1 MIVIGV
7 ATSCPD
13 GRQMKYLGI
22 LSRRAG
28 VLVLG
33 AGLVMLGAACGST
46 SSGGGT
52 SSGSSS
58 PSSITVAVA
67 YPAPPQALL
76 NQFTKQTGIKVN
88 WVNIGWDD
96 LQTKIAAAMSANSYF
111 ADAADVD
118 WSKVGEYQ
126 KTGWFLPLNTYF
138 NVTSLKPD
146 MPQLNTFVSD
156 NELMGMPFDSSFL
169 VTTVNTKDF
178 AKAGITT
185 MPTTLAEFTA
195 DLQKVGKANG
205 MASPLDIHLAT
216 AEGLSTCWYQMTA
229 AFGGQVLTAQDSP
242 AFTSPSSPGYQ
253 AMTWMVNAY
262 KSGLVPK
269 ANINESDY
277 QGFTT
282 EMAKNRVA
290 AELCDYSGS
299 VASIYN
305 VPSSSSVVNQTEYIP
320 TPGAAGVGLN
330 VANPDGIGIPKTAK
344 NVAGAVKFIQWF
356 TNTENQATWAG
367 LQGPKNVVST
377 FPLPASLS
385 SFDLMIKA
393 GNIEQASQ
401 LSAILKAHAQAPF
414 PNGAPPWYVQF
425 SAAVQTNIHEAAA
438 GQESIQQAV
447 SAIAAQAN
455 QLKSAG

>member
-1 MIVIGV
+1 M
-7 ATSCPD
+7 
-13 GRQMKYLGI
+13 RNLGI
-22 LSRRAG
+22 VSRRAG
-28 VLVLG
+28 ALVIS
-33 AGLVMLGAACGST
+33 AGLVTLAAAC
-46 SSGGGT
+46 
-52 SSGSSS
+52 GSSS
-58 PSSITVAVA
+58 PSTSSSSSSPGSITVAVA
-67 YPAPPQALL
+67 YPAPPKALL
-76 NQFTKQTGIKVN
+76 DQFTKQTGIKVT

-96 LQTKIAAAMSANSYF
+96 LQTKIAAAMSANTYF

-126 KTGWFLPLNTYF
+126 KTGWFYPLNKYF
-138 NVTSLKPD
+138 NVASLKSD

-185 MPTTLAEFTA
+185 MPTTLSAFTA
-195 DLQKVGKANG
+195 DLKKVGTANG
-205 MASPLDIHLAT
+205 MASPLDIHFAT
-216 AEGLSTCWYQMTA
+216 AEGLSTCWYQMTS
-229 AFGGQVLTAQDSP
+229 AFGGQVLTAQDNP

-269 ANINESDY
+269 GNINETDY

-290 AELCDYSGS
+290 AEMCDYSGS

-305 VPSSSSVVNQTEYIP
+305 VPSSSSVVNDTEYIP
-320 TPGAAGVGLN
+320 TPGATGVGGN

-344 NVAGAVKFIQWF
+344 NVAGAVKFIKWF
-356 TNTENQATWAG
+356 TSTENQAIWAG
-367 LQGPKNVVST
+367 LKGPNDVVST
-377 FPLPASLS
+377 FPLPARLS
-385 SFDLMIKA
+385 SFSLMGSIA
-393 GNIEQASQ
+393 QASQ
-401 LSAILKAHAQAPF
+401 LASILQAHAKAPF

-438 GQESIQQAV
+438 GQETIQQAV
-447 SAIAAQAN
+447 TAIAAQVN
-455 QLKSAG
+455 SLKSSG

>member
-1 MIVIGV
+1 
-7 ATSCPD
+7 
-13 GRQMKYLGI
+13 MKNLGTV
-22 LSRRAG
+22 SRRTGA
-28 VLVLG
+28 LLLS
-33 AGLVMLGAACGST
+33 AGLAVLAAACGS
-46 SSGGGT
+46 S
-52 SSGSSS
+52 SSGSSAAS
-58 PSSITVAVA
+58 GSSGSSSSITVAVA
-67 YPAPPQALL
+67 YPAPPKALL
-76 NQFTKQTGIKVN
+76 AQFTAQTGIKVT

-96 LQTKIAAAMSANSYF
+96 LQTKIAAAAAANTYF

-126 KTGWFLPLNTYF
+126 KTGWFYPLNSYF
-138 NVTSLKPD
+138 NVASLKSD
-146 MPQLNTFVSD
+146 MPQLNTFVSN

-185 MPTTLAEFTA
+185 MPTTLAGFTA
-195 DLQKVGKANG
+195 ALKKVGAANG
-205 MASPLDIHLAT
+205 MASPLDIHFAT

-229 AFGGQVLTAQDSP
+229 AFGGQVLTAQDTP

-253 AMTWMVNAY
+253 AMAWMVNAY

-269 ANINESDY
+269 ATINESDY

-282 EMAKNRVA
+282 EMARNRVA
-290 AELCDYSGS
+290 AEMCDYSGS

-305 VPSSSSVVNQTEYIP
+305 VPSTSSVVNDTEYIP
-320 TPGAAGVGLN
+320 TPGVTGAGQN

-344 NVAGAVKFIQWF
+344 NVAGAVKFITWF

-367 LQGPKNVVST
+367 LKGANNVVST
-377 FPLPASLS
+377 FPLPARLS
-385 SFDLMIKA
+385 SFNLM
-393 GNIEQASQ
+393 GNIAQAGQ
-401 LSAILKAHAQAPF
+401 LSTILQAHAQAPF

-425 SAAVQTNIHEAAA
+425 SASVQTNIHEAAA
-438 GQESIQQAV
+438 GQETVQQAV
-447 SAIAAQAN
+447 NAIAAQVN

>member
-1 MIVIGV
+1 
-7 ATSCPD
+7 
-13 GRQMKYLGI
+13 MKNLGI
-22 LSRRAG
+22 VSRRAG
-28 VLVLG
+28 ALVLT
-33 AGLVMLGAACGST
+33 AGLVTLAAACGS
-46 SSGGGT
+46 SSAPS
-52 SSGSSS
+52 SSGSST
-58 PSSITVAVA
+58 SSITVAVA
-67 YPAPPQALL
+67 YPAPPKALL
-76 NQFTKQTGIKVN
+76 DQFTKQTGIKVT

-96 LQTKIAAAMSANSYF
+96 LQTKIAAAMTANTYF

-126 KTGWFLPLNTYF
+126 KTGWFYPLNKYF
-138 NVTSLKPD
+138 DVASLKSD
-146 MPQLNTFVSD
+146 MPQLDTFISD
-156 NELMGMPFDSSFL
+156 NELMGMPFDSSFM

-185 MPTTLAEFTA
+185 MPTTLSAFTA
-195 DLQKVGKANG
+195 DLKRVGAANG
-205 MASPLDIHLAT
+205 MANPLDIHLAT
-216 AEGLSTCWYQMTA
+216 AEGLSTCWYQMTS
-229 AFGGQVLTAQDSP
+229 AFGGQVLTAQDNP

-253 AMTWMVNAY
+253 AMTWIVDAY
-262 KSGLVPK
+262 KNGLVPK
-269 ANINESDY
+269 GNINEADY

-320 TPGAAGVGLN
+320 TPGATGVGGN

-344 NVAGAVKFIQWF
+344 NVAGAVKFIKWF
-356 TNTENQATWAG
+356 TDTENQAVWAG
-367 LQGPKNVVST
+367 LKGPSDVVST
-377 FPLPASLS
+377 FPLPARLS

-393 GNIEQASQ
+393 GNVAQASQ
-401 LSAILKAHAQAPF
+401 LASILQAHAKAPF

-438 GQESIQQAV
+438 GQETIQQAV
-447 SAIAAQAN
+447 SAIAAQVTA
-455 QLKSAG
+455 LKSSA

>member
-1 MIVIGV
+1 
-7 ATSCPD
+7 
-13 GRQMKYLGI
+13 MKNLGTV
-22 LSRRAG
+22 SRRTGA
-28 VLVLG
+28 LLLS
-33 AGLVMLGAACGST
+33 AGLAVLAAACGS
-46 SSGGGT
+46 S
-52 SSGSSS
+52 SSGSSAAS
-58 PSSITVAVA
+58 GSSGSSSSITVAVA
-67 YPAPPQALL
+67 YPAPPKALL
-76 NQFTKQTGIKVN
+76 AQFTAQTGIKVT

-96 LQTKIAAAMSANSYF
+96 LQTKIAAAAAANTYF

-126 KTGWFLPLNTYF
+126 KTGWFYPLNSYF
-138 NVTSLKPD
+138 NVASLKSD
-146 MPQLNTFVSD
+146 MPQLNTFVSN

-185 MPTTLAEFTA
+185 MPTTLAGFTA
-195 DLQKVGKANG
+195 ALKKVGAANG
-205 MASPLDIHLAT
+205 MASPLDIHFAT

-229 AFGGQVLTAQDSP
+229 AFGGQVLTAQDAP

-253 AMTWMVNAY
+253 AMAWMVNAY

-269 ANINESDY
+269 GNINTTDY

-282 EMAKNRVA
+282 EQAKNRTA
-290 AELCDYSGS
+290 AALCDYSGS

-305 VPSSSSVVNQTEYIP
+305 VPSTSSVVNDTEYIP
-320 TPGAAGVGLN
+320 TPGVTGAGQN

-344 NVAGAVKFIQWF
+344 NVAGAVKFITWF

-367 LQGPKNVVST
+367 LKGANNVVST
-377 FPLPASLS
+377 FPLPARLS
-385 SFDLMIKA
+385 SFNLM
-393 GNIEQASQ
+393 GNIAQAGQ
-401 LSAILKAHAQAPF
+401 LSTILQAHAQAPF

-425 SAAVQTNIHEAAA
+425 SASVQTNIHEAAA
-438 GQESIQQAV
+438 GQETVQQAV
-447 SAIAAQAN
+447 NAIAAQVN